1 MWMRV
6 CVASVWMVSVTL
18 PGCAADD
25 PGESEGA
32 TASTSSGEQGSG
44 SGDGDGEVGG
54 SAACE
59 NPEPLTSPATGMPT
73 GFVRCSDGFIHREE
87 AVGIPWAE
95 TPSNPSCVLGADDCV
110 TDADCNGGSPGGLSR
125 CVELFDCSPS
135 CRCVGSC
142 EVDDDCGPGHACVD
156 AALTGDVPR
165 CAPAGCR
172 DSSQCGDGLCGISVM
187 KNDDDSHPTIELA
200 CMTDSSACRMDNC
213 TLSDISDASSWAEP
227 ACLAV
232 DGQWTC
238 VATGSFCG

>member
-1 MWMRV
+1 
-6 CVASVWMVSVTL
+6 MVSVTL

-87 AVGIPWAE
+87 VVAIPWAE
-95 TPSNPSCVLGADDCV
+95 TPQDHSCADGYGECG
-110 TDADCNGGSPGGLSR
+110 TDADCNGGASEGLMR
-125 CVELFDCSPS
+125 CIQLSACGTGP
-135 CRCVGSC
+135 CACVGSC

-156 AALTGDVPR
+156 AELTGDVPR

-172 DSSQCGDGLCGISVM
+172 DSSECGEGLCGISVM
-187 KNDDDSHPTIELA
+187 KNDDDAHPEIELA

-213 TLSDISDASSWAEP
+213 TLSDIPDAPSWADVD
-227 ACLAV
+227 CLAV

-238 VATGSFCG
+238 VADLGSCG